1 MKNGKLIK
9 ILIACLLLCMFA
21 CGCNDAKKEEKQAQT
36 NTDAVKEN
44 KKVEFPSE
52 YQAEDGIVSFK
63 CSVLA
68 PENPV
73 LNATTAKAAE
83 VDYFGLVEEYT
94 RNRRLS
100 EITVW
105 DNEGNDTVLDGD
117 NGIISHEDMG
127 MYKYVQ
133 YLTEDD
139 EYVSTG
145 YNGFGYY
152 VPGEEI
158 LEALLLGNEDDGY
171 NGDLYLKDTDF
182 PFATQEA
189 VQGKLADIVQAYTN
203 IEDIQQTLY
212 CVDADTLNEN
222 RLFEIDDRTGE
233 PVEPYTSASD
243 GYYICGRQ
251 VLQGLPV
258 YPREDGMI
266 FEEYPGDAPILAYYT
281 EEGFRELS
289 IEGDRLFTFDT
300 SGPELSLKGFDEIAQ
315 NVSDYYNSLIT
326 DNTYE
331 VYQATLYN
339 YVTHGSKVTPVW
351 IFKTYERYPD
361 GNWRCDQLD
370 VNAVTGE
377 VFTIYD

>member
-1 MKNGKLIK
+1 MQGK
-9 ILIACLLLCMFA
+9 
-21 CGCNDAKKEEKQAQT
+21 KKKQAQT
-36 NTDAVKEN
+36 STDAEN
-44 KKVEFPSE
+44 ENAKVEFPSE
-52 YQAEDGIVSFK
+52 YQAEEGIVRFK

-68 PENPV
+68 PEKPV

-83 VDYFGLVEEYT
+83 VDYFGLLEEYT
-94 RNRRLS
+94 RNKRLA

-105 DNEGNDTVLDGD
+105 DDEGNDTVLDGD
-117 NGIISHEDMG
+117 NGIISREDMS
-127 MYKYVQ
+127 MYKDIGYWTVN
-133 YLTEDD
+133 D
-139 EYVSTG
+139 EFVGAGHNSFT
-145 YNGFGYY
+145 YY
-152 VPGEEI
+152 SPGEEI

-189 VQGKLADIVQAYTN
+189 VQKQLADIVQEYTN

-222 RLFEIDDRTGE
+222 RLFEIDDRTSE
-233 PVEPYTSASD
+233 PVTPYTSESD

-251 VLQGLPV
+251 VLQDLPV
-258 YPREDGMI
+258 YPRENEMMI
-266 FEEYPGDAPILAYYT
+266 EEYPGDAPVLAYYT
-281 EEGFRELS
+281 EEGFRELR
-289 IEGDRLFTFDT
+289 IEGRRLFTFDT
-300 SGPELSLKGFDEIAQ
+300 NGPELELKSFDEITQ
-315 NVSDYYNSLIT
+315 TVSDYYNSLIT

-331 VYQATLYN
+331 VYRATLYN
-339 YVTHGSKVTPVW
+339 YVTHESKVTPVW